1 MTLDAVT
8 LVDMAINWAR
18 VGRTAVRLG
27 RQYGPTV
34 AREVRRRMDGR
45 GVAAALGGR
54 APAPAGRPATTGT
67 TPTSSRARQIVYAPD
82 LDGQADPGEIV
93 WTWVEFEEADGR
105 GKDRPVLVVGRDPH
119 NLLGLMLSSNDRRA
133 QDDDWLGLG
142 SGPWDP
148 EGRPSWVRLDRVLE
162 VPEDGIRREGAICPR
177 EIFDRVADRL
187 RSDFGWR

>member
-45 GVAAALGGR
+45 DDAAALAGR
-54 APAPAGRPATTGT
+54 APTPAGRPATTGT

-119 NLLGLMLSSNDRRA
+119 NLLGLMLSSNNRRA

-177 EIFDRVADRL
+177 ESFDRVADRL

>member
-45 GVAAALGGR
+45 GGDAALSGR
-54 APAPAGRPATTGT
+54 TPAPAGRPATTGT